1 MVDIEARAHRNF
13 SDWLRWTVNSEPG
26 AETIEASGIVAIAGL
41 IDFPTSRAAIR
52 TDRSLPP
59 KEWAATVG
67 TFFSERGKTAAVHA
81 RIGADDDLT
90 AELAELGFREWTTTP
105 EMVCD
110 IAPDARDAPTG
121 FSVRLAAT
129 PADIAAYANI
139 AAEAFAHLHL
149 PRDSTLDAVDRP
161 DAYLAGN
168 SVVALAE
175 LDGVP
180 VAGAHVLLHTE
191 NRSAYVAWVSCA
203 DSARGHGLG
212 DRVTR
217 AVTREAF
224 RRGADLVT
232 LEASQFGE
240 HTYARMGY
248 REIYRYRMLL
258 RL

>member
-1 MVDIEARAHRNF
+1 MADIDARAHANF
-13 SDWLRWTVNSEPG
+13 CDWLRWTVNDEPG
-26 AETIEASGIVAIAGL
+26 AETIDASGIVAIAGPV
-41 IDFPTSRAAIR
+41 DFPTSRAAIR
-52 TDRSLPP
+52 TDRSLPV
-59 KEWAATVG
+59 KEWAETVG
-67 TFFSERGKTAAVHA
+67 TFFSERGKTACVHA
-81 RIGADDDLT
+81 RIGPDDDLT
-90 AELAELGFREWTTTP
+90 TELLELGFREWTTTP

-110 IAPDARDAPTG
+110 VAPGDRDAPVDI
-121 FSVRLAAT
+121 SVRLAES
-129 PADIAAYANI
+129 PADISAYANI

-161 DAYLAGN
+161 AAYLAAN

-180 VAGAHVLLHTE
+180 VAGAHVLLYTE

-203 DSARGHGLG
+203 DAARGRGLG
-212 DRVTR
+212 DIVTR

-232 LEASQFGE
+232 LEASPFGE